1 MNKIQWNEE
10 LLDEMLS
17 EPGDG
22 AVSALSA
29 LEGDIMV
36 LGAGGKVG
44 PTLSVMLEKAS
55 GRCGKPR
62 NIYAVSRFTDPYA
75 KALLEK
81 QNVRC
86 ISCDLTDEKQ
96 LSALPKAP
104 NIIFMAGR
112 KFGTAQNAAETW
124 KMNVDVPGMVTRY
137 FGNARYTVFSTGN
150 VYPFTSRSTEGW
162 RETAGCTEEVM
173 PEPVG
178 EYGMTCLGRERMFE
192 YAAKHYGARVLIFRL
207 NYAVDLR
214 YGVLYDLAKPIM
226 EGKPV
231 SLNVPA
237 FNCVWQRYVNECAIR
252 SLTLASEDV
261 TYLNITGR
269 ETLTVRETAEKLA
282 MALGKPVSFTG
293 EEKDTALLSCA
304 EQCFQLF
311 GYPDK
316 TADELI
322 SMQAQW
328 ILSGGRQLDKPTH
341 FEENKGKF

>member
-1 MNKIQWNEE
+1 MQNTTWSEE
-10 LLDEMLS
+10 KLDALLS

-22 AVSALSA
+22 AVSALDA
-29 LEGDIMV
+29 LDGDVMV

-44 PTLSVMLEKAS
+44 PTLSAMLRKAAD
-55 GRCGKPR
+55 RCGKPR
-62 NIYAVSRFTDPYA
+62 KIIAVSRFTDPYA
-75 KALLEK
+75 KTLLDK
-81 QNVRC
+81 QGVEC
-86 ISCDLTDEKQ
+86 IPCDLTDEKQ
-96 LSALPKAP
+96 LASLPKVK

-124 KMNVDVPGMVTRY
+124 KMNVDVPGMVTRH
-137 FGNARYTVFSTGN
+137 FGDARYTVFSTGN
-150 VYPFTSRSTEGW
+150 VYPFSAPASR
-162 RETAGCTEEVM
+162 GCTEEVP

-178 EYGMTCLGRERMFE
+178 EYGMTCLGRERIFE
-192 YAAKHYGARVLIFRL
+192 YAARHSGAKVLIFRL

-214 YGVLYDLAKPIM
+214 YGVLYDLAKPIL

-231 SLNVPA
+231 SLNVPS

-252 SLTLASEDV
+252 SLPLASEDV
-261 TYLNITGR
+261 SYLNVTGP

-282 MALGKPVSFTG
+282 KALGMPVSFTG

-304 EQCFQLF
+304 DKCFAAF

-322 SMQAQW
+322 VMQAEW
-328 ILSGGRQLDKPTH
+328 ILSGGIQLDKPTH
-341 FEENKGKF
+341 FEENRGKF